1 MNSYEQEELKQLAQR
16 GIGHLT
22 LLIRRVYSLLYW
34 VLFCLILIV
43 ISQLAILIWK

>member
-1 MNSYEQEELKQLAQR
+1 MNSYKQEELKHLVNR

-34 VLFCLILIV
+34 ILFCLIVIV